1 MFAVLLVFFF
11 AIFFFGFYFIYFC
24 FCYLFLF
31 FCKIKKIAQMGRD
44 ITQII
49 ERLPKSTLHATA
61 ACPAHKLL
69 TQMRE
74 NRHTHTHTSHTPH
87 RSVCCYYIYRVS
99 ICIHIPYVYVH
110 LRHDEFSPAACLF
123 IIHKLFV
130 DISMLLFCEFSE
142 CQTKNE
148 NKKRQRKEKLALWPS
163 CCCYCCCTCNC
174 ICICVYLCLSHVAV
188 R

>member
-1 MFAVLLVFFF
+1 
-11 AIFFFGFYFIYFC
+11 
-24 FCYLFLF
+24 
-31 FCKIKKIAQMGRD
+31 MGRD

-74 NRHTHTHTSHTPH
+74 NRQTHTHTNTHFAHPISL
-87 RSVCCYYIYRVS
+87 SLLLLYLSRVYMYSYS
-99 ICIHIPYVYVH
+99 ICIYIH

-148 NKKRQRKEKLALWPS
+148 NEKRQRKRKTCAMAKLL
-163 CCCYCCCTCNC
+163 
-174 ICICVYLCLSHVAV
+174 LLLLLHL
-188 R
+188 

>member
-1 MFAVLLVFFF
+1 MFAMLLVFFF
-11 AIFFFGFYFIYFC
+11 AIFFLVFILFISVSVIYFC
-24 FCYLFLF
+24 FF
-31 FCKIKKIAQMGRD
+31 FFKIKKIAQMGRD

-99 ICIHIPYVYVH
+99 ICIHIPYVYIH

-148 NKKRQRKEKLALWPS
+148 NEKRQRKRKTCAMAKLLLLLP
-163 CCCYCCCTCNC
+163 
-174 ICICVYLCLSHVAV
+174 LLHL
-188 R
+188 

>member
-1 MFAVLLVFFF
+1 MRFRNVCGAFGYFLQFSFWLLF
-11 AIFFFGFYFIYFC
+11 
-24 FCYLFLF
+24 YLFLF
-31 FCKIKKIAQMGRD
+31 LLFIFVVLQKIKKIAQMGRD

-74 NRHTHTHTSHTPH
+74 NRHTHTLHTPY

-99 ICIHIPYVYVH
+99 ICIHIPYVYIH
-110 LRHDEFSPAACLF
+110 IRHDEFSPAACLF

-148 NKKRQRKEKLALWPS
+148 NEKRQRKEKLALWPS
-163 CCCYCCCTCNC
+163 CCCCCTCNC
-174 ICICVYLCLSHVAV
+174 ICICVYLCLPHVAV